1 MSDEVI
7 IRELVGLDQ
16 TMTIFPL
23 YSQVS
28 RLSEAVVCQRLSAMF
43 AQSNYRCIAAYID
56 ERMVGASGFW
66 TGTQLWCGKYIE
78 ADNVVVDS
86 AVRSQGIG
94 GKMMAWIEAEAE
106 RTECVVVHI
115 AMVLGRERTHQ
126 FYKRLLRRRPTD
138 GESPKSRCGRVS
150 GICLSTSLTGPA
162 AWPQV
167 PPPAQAGRTEEFARL
182 ARASFCG
189 RVTGLRDAG
198 VP

>member
-1 MSDEVI
+1 MGRQAVYCKWFAPMDRDQVRVHYHVIERIGAAVSDEVI

-106 RTECVVVHI
+106 RTECAVVRI

-126 FYKRLLRRRPTD
+126 FYTRNGYFDDGLLMV
-138 GESPKSRCGRVS
+138 KALSRGAAEFPEYVS
-150 GICLSTSLTGPA
+150 Q
-162 AWPQV
+162 QV
-167 PPPAQAGRTEEFARL
+167 
-182 ARASFCG
+182 
-189 RVTGLRDAG
+189 
-198 VP
+198 